1 MNIKYTN
8 NLENLKNDLLKIK
21 NVTKIDYDL
30 SLLNEGL
37 KGIIIIIDYK
47 IPNNLQS
54 IQYFKELEQTKK
66 EIFDTIQKHG
76 IKIEFEEFEDNDTYF
91 YIVSYSNN
99 WEV

>member
-8 NLENLKNDLLKIK
+8 NLENLKKDLLKIK
-21 NVTKIDYDL
+21 NVIKIDYDL

-37 KGIIIIIDYK
+37 KSIIILIDYE

-66 EIFDTIQKHG
+66 EIFNIIQKYG